1 MDTLGG
7 SFWQDLI
14 GQEIVLDLSS
24 PYVVLGRLVMVHPDS
39 LELTGIDAHDLRDTQ
54 TTREK
59 YVLDCRRHGIR
70 PNRERAWV
78 NLREVVSVSRLADVV
93 VD

>member
-1 MDTLGG
+1 MDHADGP
-7 SFWQDLI
+7 FWRALT
-14 GQEIVLDLSS
+14 GQEIVLDLAST
-24 PYVVLGRLVMVHPDS
+24 YVVLGRLVTVHHDS
-39 LELTGIDAHDLRDTQ
+39 LELADVDVHDLRDTHS
-54 TTREK
+54 TREK
-59 YVLDCRRHGIR
+59 YVLDCRLHGIR